1 MKQLFTFL
9 VLVLFGNLLFSQ
21 EQQLYTE
28 NKVKEMPLF
37 PGCESIHPTQKKEMT
52 HCITEKISER
62 LLQNMKGIDESLV
75 KSKIYD
81 ARADIQ
87 FVISKEGI
95 LIGMKEMKRSNP
107 ILAESALLAMERIS
121 MELPPIS
128 PAKLKDGTSVNLL
141 FQIPVIYQLEKKEET
156 LVDSTFP
163 VDEIMLFT
171 LLGDAG
177 LRYEVRLYKN
187 KDIQIYE
194 IKDNQIVFLGKFL
207 TLNEVENSEP
217 YKSLIDQS
225 RKSNKILVADGF
237 LDKEFYEIYVH
248 NLFNRK
254 QSEPVFVE
262 VVQVENKKRN
272 LIIQYEKE
280 ADFNESRYAPL
291 IYRE

>member
-1 MKQLFTFL
+1 MAQ
-9 VLVLFGNLLFSQ
+9 Q
-21 EQQLYTE
+21 QQLYTE

-37 PGCESIHPTQKKEMT
+37 PGCESINPANKKEMSR
-52 HCITEKISER
+52 CISEKISAR
-62 LLQNMKGIDESLV
+62 LLQNMKGVDESLI
-75 KSKIYD
+75 KSEIYD

-95 LIGMKEMKRSNP
+95 LIGMKELKGSNP

-121 MELPPIS
+121 VELPPIK

-141 FQIPVIYQLEKKEET
+141 FQIPVVYQLEKKDES
-156 LVDSTFP
+156 LVNSTYP

-171 LLGDAG
+171 LQDDG
-177 LRYEVRLYKN
+177 LRYEVRLFKN

-194 IKDNQIVFLGKFL
+194 IKNNQSTFLGKFL

-225 RKSNKILVADGF
+225 KNSNKILVADGF
-237 LDKEFYEIYVH
+237 LDEEFYEIYVH

-254 QSEPVFVE
+254 QSAPVFVE
-262 VVQVENKKRN
+262 VIQVQNKKKN
-272 LIIQYEKE
+272 SVIKYEKE

>member
-1 MKQLFTFL
+1 MKQLFTYFIF
-9 VLVLFGNLLFSQ
+9 LFGLSLTLAQ
-21 EQQLYTE
+21 QQQLYTE

-37 PGCESIHPTQKKEMT
+37 PGCENINPANKKEMSR
-52 HCITEKISER
+52 CISEKISAQ
-62 LLQNMKGIDESLV
+62 LLQNMKGVDESLI
-75 KSKIYD
+75 KSEIYD

-95 LIGMKEMKRSNP
+95 LIGMKELKGSNP

-121 MELPPIS
+121 VELPPIK

-141 FQIPVIYQLEKKEET
+141 FQIPVVYQLEKKDES
-156 LVDSTFP
+156 LVNSTYP

-171 LLGDAG
+171 LQDDG
-177 LRYEVRLYKN
+177 LRYEVRLFKN

-194 IKDNQIVFLGKFL
+194 IKNNQSTFLGKFL

-225 RKSNKILVADGF
+225 KNSNKILVADGF
-237 LDKEFYEIYVH
+237 LDEEFYEIYVH

-254 QSEPVFVE
+254 QSAPVFVE
-262 VVQVENKKRN
+262 VIQVQNKKKN
-272 LIIQYEKE
+272 FVIKYEKE